1 MIDIMLEK
9 RISKYLLDENRLNY
23 MKTKV
28 NKFERSAGFEFKFL
42 EPGKFF
48 FSLCKQVIICAYFD
62 LKLAL

>member
-1 MIDIMLEK
+1 MIDIYNVGETNFKVLFYK
-9 RISKYLLDENRLNY
+9 DLLDENRLNY

-48 FSLCKQVIICAYFD
+48 FFV
-62 LKLAL
+62 

>member
-9 RISKYLLDENRLNY
+9 RISKFCLDENRLNY

-48 FSLCKQVIICAYFD
+48 FLCVNK
-62 LKLAL
+62 